1 MHSRISNSLLKT
13 ALLCVAMI
21 LSLSAYA
28 QHSLTVKAQLTDE
41 KTGEPVGFATASLT
55 VKGEKEP
62 AKYVLS
68 DSEGNVNLQKVRK
81 GVYIFKAELMG
92 YKPLIKEISVEKNL
106 DLGVLKMAEDA
117 EASTDTV
124 AEDPKVEEIDWKDK
138 YLRLQAEF
146 DNYRKRTLKD
156 KMSLVESG
164 GENVIKALL
173 PVVDDVDRAL
183 AAMEKSD
190 DVEALRGGVRLISQ
204 KFNEVMRQQ
213 GVSEIEAV
221 GKEFDVDHHEAVAR
235 FPIEG
240 KASGEIID
248 VVQKGYKLGEKVIRY
263 AKVVVA
269 E

>member
-1 MHSRISNSLLKT
+1 MSKQEVYNEE
-13 ALLCVAMI
+13 
-21 LSLSAYA
+21 
-28 QHSLTVKAQLTDE
+28 VKPEEGFAEGDVEPNCEGQSCANMADDDTSSVDEMADQTDA
-41 KTGEPVGFATASLT
+41 EPVDEAAEAL
-55 VKGEKEP
+55 
-62 AKYVLS
+62 A
-68 DSEGNVNLQKVRK
+68 
-81 GVYIFKAELMG
+81 KAE
-92 YKPLIKEISVEKNL
+92 
-106 DLGVLKMAEDA
+106 A
-117 EASTDTV
+117 EA
-124 AEDPKVEEIDWKDK
+124 ADWRDK

-146 DNYRKRTLKD
+146 DNYRKRTLKE

-190 DVEALRGGVRLISQ
+190 DVEALRGGVRLIAQ

-213 GVSEIEAV
+213 GVNEIEAV

-240 KASGEIID
+240 KSSGEIID

>member
-1 MHSRISNSLLKT
+1 MSKQEVYNEE
-13 ALLCVAMI
+13 
-21 LSLSAYA
+21 
-28 QHSLTVKAQLTDE
+28 VKPE
-41 KTGEPVGFATASLT
+41 EGFAEGD
-55 VKGEKEP
+55 VEP
-62 AKYVLS
+62 NC
-68 DSEGNVNLQKVRK
+68 EGQSCANMADDDTSAVDEMAEQTDAEPIDAAAEALA
-81 GVYIFKAELMG
+81 KAEN
-92 YKPLIKEISVEKNL
+92 EA
-106 DLGVLKMAEDA
+106 AE
-117 EASTDTV
+117 
-124 AEDPKVEEIDWKDK
+124 WRDK

-146 DNYRKRTLKD
+146 DNYRKRTLKE

-190 DVEALRGGVRLISQ
+190 DVEALRGGVRLIAQ

-213 GVSEIEAV
+213 GVNEIEAV

-235 FPIEG
+235 FPLDG
-240 KASGEIID
+240 KSSGEIID

>member
-1 MHSRISNSLLKT
+1 M
-13 ALLCVAMI
+13 AD
-21 LSLSAYA
+21 
-28 QHSLTVKAQLTDE
+28 QTDA
-41 KTGEPVGFATASLT
+41 EPVDEAAEAL
-55 VKGEKEP
+55 
-62 AKYVLS
+62 A
-68 DSEGNVNLQKVRK
+68 
-81 GVYIFKAELMG
+81 KAE
-92 YKPLIKEISVEKNL
+92 
-106 DLGVLKMAEDA
+106 A
-117 EASTDTV
+117 EA
-124 AEDPKVEEIDWKDK
+124 AEWRDK

-146 DNYRKRTLKD
+146 DNYRKRTLKE

-221 GKEFDVDHHEAVAR
+221 GKEFDVDVHEAVAR
-235 FPIEG
+235 FPIDG
-240 KASGEIID
+240 KNSGEIID
-248 VVQKGYKLGEKVIRY
+248 VVQKGYKLGDKVIRY

>member
-1 MHSRISNSLLKT
+1 MSKQEVYNEEVKPEEGFAEGDVEPNCEGESCANMADDDT
-13 ALLCVAMI
+13 AAVDEMAD
-21 LSLSAYA
+21 
-28 QHSLTVKAQLTDE
+28 QTDA
-41 KTGEPVGFATASLT
+41 EPVDEAAEAL
-55 VKGEKEP
+55 
-62 AKYVLS
+62 A
-68 DSEGNVNLQKVRK
+68 
-81 GVYIFKAELMG
+81 KAE
-92 YKPLIKEISVEKNL
+92 
-106 DLGVLKMAEDA
+106 A
-117 EASTDTV
+117 EA
-124 AEDPKVEEIDWKDK
+124 AECRDK

-146 DNYRKRTLKD
+146 DNYRKRTLKE

-190 DVEALRGGVRLISQ
+190 DVEALRGGVRLIAQ

-240 KASGEIID
+240 KTSGEIID

>member
-1 MHSRISNSLLKT
+1 MSKQEVYNEE
-13 ALLCVAMI
+13 
-21 LSLSAYA
+21 
-28 QHSLTVKAQLTDE
+28 VKPEEGFAEGDVEPNCEGQSCANMADDDTPAVDEMADQTDA
-41 KTGEPVGFATASLT
+41 EPVDEAAEAL
-55 VKGEKEP
+55 
-62 AKYVLS
+62 A
-68 DSEGNVNLQKVRK
+68 
-81 GVYIFKAELMG
+81 KAE
-92 YKPLIKEISVEKNL
+92 
-106 DLGVLKMAEDA
+106 A
-117 EASTDTV
+117 EA
-124 AEDPKVEEIDWKDK
+124 AEWRDK

-146 DNYRKRTLKD
+146 DNYRKRTLKE

-213 GVSEIEAV
+213 GVSEIETV
-221 GKEFDVDHHEAVAR
+221 GKEFDVDVHEAVAR
-235 FPIEG
+235 FPIDG
-240 KASGEIID
+240 KNSGEIID
-248 VVQKGYKLGEKVIRY
+248 VVQKGYKLGDKVIRY

>member
-1 MHSRISNSLLKT
+1 MSKQEVYNEE
-13 ALLCVAMI
+13 
-21 LSLSAYA
+21 
-28 QHSLTVKAQLTDE
+28 VKPEEGFAEGDVEPNCEGSSCANMADDDTPAVDEMADQTDA
-41 KTGEPVGFATASLT
+41 EPVDEAAEAL
-55 VKGEKEP
+55 
-62 AKYVLS
+62 A
-68 DSEGNVNLQKVRK
+68 
-81 GVYIFKAELMG
+81 KAE
-92 YKPLIKEISVEKNL
+92 
-106 DLGVLKMAEDA
+106 A
-117 EASTDTV
+117 EA
-124 AEDPKVEEIDWKDK
+124 AEWRDK

-146 DNYRKRTLKD
+146 DNYRKRTLKE

-213 GVSEIEAV
+213 GVNEIEAV
-221 GKEFDVDHHEAVAR
+221 GKEFDVDVHEAVAR
-235 FPIEG
+235 FPIDG
-240 KASGEIID
+240 KNSGEIID
-248 VVQKGYKLGEKVIRY
+248 VVQKGYKLGDKVIRY

>member
-1 MHSRISNSLLKT
+1 MSKQEVYNEE
-13 ALLCVAMI
+13 
-21 LSLSAYA
+21 
-28 QHSLTVKAQLTDE
+28 VKPEEGFAEGDVEPNCEGQSCANMADDDTSSVDE
-41 KTGEPVGFATASLT
+41 MADQADAEPVDEAAEAL
-55 VKGEKEP
+55 
-62 AKYVLS
+62 A
-68 DSEGNVNLQKVRK
+68 
-81 GVYIFKAELMG
+81 KAE
-92 YKPLIKEISVEKNL
+92 
-106 DLGVLKMAEDA
+106 A
-117 EASTDTV
+117 EA
-124 AEDPKVEEIDWKDK
+124 ADWRDK

-146 DNYRKRTLKD
+146 DNYRKRTLKE

-190 DVEALRGGVRLISQ
+190 DVEALRGGVRLIAQ

-213 GVSEIEAV
+213 GVNEIEAV

-240 KASGEIID
+240 KSSGEIID

>member
-1 MHSRISNSLLKT
+1 MADDDTPAVDEMAEQTDAEPIDAAAE
-13 ALLCVAMI
+13 ALA
-21 LSLSAYA
+21 
-28 QHSLTVKAQLTDE
+28 
-41 KTGEPVGFATASLT
+41 
-55 VKGEKEP
+55 
-62 AKYVLS
+62 
-68 DSEGNVNLQKVRK
+68 
-81 GVYIFKAELMG
+81 KAEN
-92 YKPLIKEISVEKNL
+92 EA
-106 DLGVLKMAEDA
+106 AE
-117 EASTDTV
+117 
-124 AEDPKVEEIDWKDK
+124 WRDK

-146 DNYRKRTLKD
+146 DNYRKRTLKE

-190 DVEALRGGVRLISQ
+190 DVEALRGGVRLIAQ

-240 KASGEIID
+240 KSSGEIID

>member
-1 MHSRISNSLLKT
+1 MSKQEVYNEE
-13 ALLCVAMI
+13 
-21 LSLSAYA
+21 
-28 QHSLTVKAQLTDE
+28 VKPE
-41 KTGEPVGFATASLT
+41 EGFAEGD
-55 VKGEKEP
+55 VEP
-62 AKYVLS
+62 NC
-68 DSEGNVNLQKVRK
+68 EGQSCANMADDDTLAVDEMAEQTDAEPIDAAAEALA
-81 GVYIFKAELMG
+81 KAEN
-92 YKPLIKEISVEKNL
+92 EA
-106 DLGVLKMAEDA
+106 AE
-117 EASTDTV
+117 
-124 AEDPKVEEIDWKDK
+124 WRDK

-146 DNYRKRTLKD
+146 DNYRKRTLKE

-190 DVEALRGGVRLISQ
+190 DVEALRGGVRLIAQ

-213 GVSEIEAV
+213 GVNEIEAV

-240 KASGEIID
+240 KSSGEIID

>member
-1 MHSRISNSLLKT
+1 MSKQEVYNEE
-13 ALLCVAMI
+13 
-21 LSLSAYA
+21 
-28 QHSLTVKAQLTDE
+28 VKPE
-41 KTGEPVGFATASLT
+41 EGFAEGD
-55 VKGEKEP
+55 VEP
-62 AKYVLS
+62 NC
-68 DSEGNVNLQKVRK
+68 EGQSCANMADDDIPAVDEMAEQTDAEPIDAAAEALA
-81 GVYIFKAELMG
+81 KAEN
-92 YKPLIKEISVEKNL
+92 EA
-106 DLGVLKMAEDA
+106 AE
-117 EASTDTV
+117 
-124 AEDPKVEEIDWKDK
+124 WRDK

-146 DNYRKRTLKD
+146 DNYRKRTLKE

-190 DVEALRGGVRLISQ
+190 DVEALRGGVRLIAQ

-213 GVSEIEAV
+213 GVNEIEAV

-240 KASGEIID
+240 KSSGEIID

>member
-1 MHSRISNSLLKT
+1 MSKQEVYNEE
-13 ALLCVAMI
+13 
-21 LSLSAYA
+21 
-28 QHSLTVKAQLTDE
+28 VKPE
-41 KTGEPVGFATASLT
+41 EGFAEGD
-55 VKGEKEP
+55 VEP
-62 AKYVLS
+62 NC
-68 DSEGNVNLQKVRK
+68 EGQSCANMADDDTPAVDEMAEQTDAEPIDAAAEALA
-81 GVYIFKAELMG
+81 KAEN
-92 YKPLIKEISVEKNL
+92 EA
-106 DLGVLKMAEDA
+106 AE
-117 EASTDTV
+117 
-124 AEDPKVEEIDWKDK
+124 WRDK

-146 DNYRKRTLKD
+146 DNYRKRTLKE

-183 AAMEKSD
+183 VAMEKSD
-190 DVEALRGGVRLISQ
+190 DVEALRGGVRLIAQ

-240 KASGEIID
+240 KSSGEIID

>member
-1 MHSRISNSLLKT
+1 MSKQEVYNEE
-13 ALLCVAMI
+13 
-21 LSLSAYA
+21 
-28 QHSLTVKAQLTDE
+28 VKPEEGFAEGDVEPNCEGQSCANMADDDTSSVDEMADQTDA
-41 KTGEPVGFATASLT
+41 EPVDEVAEAL
-55 VKGEKEP
+55 
-62 AKYVLS
+62 A
-68 DSEGNVNLQKVRK
+68 
-81 GVYIFKAELMG
+81 KAE
-92 YKPLIKEISVEKNL
+92 
-106 DLGVLKMAEDA
+106 A
-117 EASTDTV
+117 EA
-124 AEDPKVEEIDWKDK
+124 AEWRDK

-146 DNYRKRTLKD
+146 DNYRKRTLKE

>member
-1 MHSRISNSLLKT
+1 MSKQEVYNEE
-13 ALLCVAMI
+13 
-21 LSLSAYA
+21 
-28 QHSLTVKAQLTDE
+28 VKPE
-41 KTGEPVGFATASLT
+41 EGFAEGD
-55 VKGEKEP
+55 VEP
-62 AKYVLS
+62 NC
-68 DSEGNVNLQKVRK
+68 EGQSCANMADDDTSSVDEMADQTDAEPIDEAAEALA
-81 GVYIFKAELMG
+81 KAE
-92 YKPLIKEISVEKNL
+92 
-106 DLGVLKMAEDA
+106 A
-117 EASTDTV
+117 EA
-124 AEDPKVEEIDWKDK
+124 AEWRDK

-146 DNYRKRTLKD
+146 DNYRKRTLKE

-221 GKEFDVDHHEAVAR
+221 GKEFDVDVHEAVAR
-235 FPIEG
+235 FPIDG
-240 KASGEIID
+240 KNSGEIID
-248 VVQKGYKLGEKVIRY
+248 VVQKGYKLGDKVIRY

>member
-1 MHSRISNSLLKT
+1 MSKQEVYNEE
-13 ALLCVAMI
+13 
-21 LSLSAYA
+21 
-28 QHSLTVKAQLTDE
+28 VKPE
-41 KTGEPVGFATASLT
+41 EGFAEGDVEPNCEGASCANMADDGTSTIDEMADENGAESTETEQVDAVAEAL
-55 VKGEKEP
+55 
-62 AKYVLS
+62 A
-68 DSEGNVNLQKVRK
+68 
-81 GVYIFKAELMG
+81 KAE
-92 YKPLIKEISVEKNL
+92 
-106 DLGVLKMAEDA
+106 A
-117 EASTDTV
+117 EA
-124 AEDPKVEEIDWKDK
+124 ADWRDK

-146 DNYRKRTLKD
+146 DNYRKRTLKE

-190 DVEALRGGVRLISQ
+190 DVEALRGGVRLIAQ

-213 GVSEIEAV
+213 GVNEIEAV
-221 GKEFDVDHHEAVAR
+221 GKEFDVDLHEAVAR

-240 KASGEIID
+240 KSSGEIID
-248 VVQKGYKLGEKVIRY
+248 VVQKGYKLGEKVVRY

>member
-1 MHSRISNSLLKT
+1 MTKQEVYNEEVKPEAGFAEGDVEPNCEGQSCANMADDDT
-13 ALLCVAMI
+13 
-21 LSLSAYA
+21 SA
-28 QHSLTVKAQLTDE
+28 TDE
-41 KTGEPVGFATASLT
+41 MA
-55 VKGEKEP
+55 EP
-62 AKYVLS
+62 A
-68 DSEGNVNLQKVRK
+68 
-81 GVYIFKAELMG
+81 AEEQ
-92 YKPLIKEISVEKNL
+92 P
-106 DLGVLKMAEDA
+106 A
-117 EASTDTV
+117 
-124 AEDPKVEEIDWKDK
+124 EEIDEAAAALAKAENEAAEWRDK

-146 DNYRKRTLKD
+146 DNYRKRTLKE

-221 GKEFDVDHHEAVAR
+221 GKEFDVDVHEAVAR
-235 FPIEG
+235 FPVDG
-240 KASGEIID
+240 KAAGEIID

>member
-1 MHSRISNSLLKT
+1 MSKQEVYNEE
-13 ALLCVAMI
+13 
-21 LSLSAYA
+21 
-28 QHSLTVKAQLTDE
+28 VKPEEGFAEGDVEPNCEGQSCANMADDDTPAVDEMADQTDA
-41 KTGEPVGFATASLT
+41 EPVDEAAEAL
-55 VKGEKEP
+55 
-62 AKYVLS
+62 A
-68 DSEGNVNLQKVRK
+68 
-81 GVYIFKAELMG
+81 KAET
-92 YKPLIKEISVEKNL
+92 EA
-106 DLGVLKMAEDA
+106 AE
-117 EASTDTV
+117 
-124 AEDPKVEEIDWKDK
+124 WRDK

-146 DNYRKRTLKD
+146 DNYRKRTLKE

-221 GKEFDVDHHEAVAR
+221 GKEFDVDVHEAVAR
-235 FPIEG
+235 FPIDG
-240 KASGEIID
+240 KNSGEIID
-248 VVQKGYKLGEKVIRY
+248 VVQKGYKLGDKVIRY

>member
-1 MHSRISNSLLKT
+1 MSKQEVYNEE
-13 ALLCVAMI
+13 
-21 LSLSAYA
+21 
-28 QHSLTVKAQLTDE
+28 VKPE
-41 KTGEPVGFATASLT
+41 EGFAEGDVEPNCEGQSCANMADDDTST
-55 VKGEKEP
+55 VDEMADQTDAEP
-62 AKYVLS
+62 IDEAAEALA
-68 DSEGNVNLQKVRK
+68 
-81 GVYIFKAELMG
+81 KAE
-92 YKPLIKEISVEKNL
+92 
-106 DLGVLKMAEDA
+106 A
-117 EASTDTV
+117 EA
-124 AEDPKVEEIDWKDK
+124 ADWRDK

-146 DNYRKRTLKD
+146 DNYRKRTLKE

-263 AKVVVA
+263 AKFVVA
-269 E
+269 D

>member
-1 MHSRISNSLLKT
+1 MSKQEVYNEE
-13 ALLCVAMI
+13 
-21 LSLSAYA
+21 
-28 QHSLTVKAQLTDE
+28 VKPEEGFAEGDVEPNCEGQSCANMADDDTPAVDEMADQTDA
-41 KTGEPVGFATASLT
+41 EPVDEAAEAL
-55 VKGEKEP
+55 
-62 AKYVLS
+62 A
-68 DSEGNVNLQKVRK
+68 
-81 GVYIFKAELMG
+81 KAE
-92 YKPLIKEISVEKNL
+92 
-106 DLGVLKMAEDA
+106 A
-117 EASTDTV
+117 EA
-124 AEDPKVEEIDWKDK
+124 AEWRDK

-146 DNYRKRTLKD
+146 DNYRKRTLKE

-204 KFNEVMRQQ
+204 KFNEVIRQQ

-221 GKEFDVDHHEAVAR
+221 GKEFDVDVHEAVAR
-235 FPIEG
+235 FPIDG
-240 KASGEIID
+240 KNSGEIID

>member
-1 MHSRISNSLLKT
+1 MSKQEVYNEE
-13 ALLCVAMI
+13 
-21 LSLSAYA
+21 
-28 QHSLTVKAQLTDE
+28 VKPEEGFAEGDVEPNCEGQSCANMADDDTPAVDEMADQTDA
-41 KTGEPVGFATASLT
+41 EPVDEAAEAL
-55 VKGEKEP
+55 
-62 AKYVLS
+62 A
-68 DSEGNVNLQKVRK
+68 
-81 GVYIFKAELMG
+81 KAE
-92 YKPLIKEISVEKNL
+92 
-106 DLGVLKMAEDA
+106 A
-117 EASTDTV
+117 EA
-124 AEDPKVEEIDWKDK
+124 AEWRDK

-146 DNYRKRTLKD
+146 DNYRKRTLKE

-221 GKEFDVDHHEAVAR
+221 GKEFDVDVHEAVAR
-235 FPIEG
+235 FPIDG
-240 KASGEIID
+240 KNSGEIID
-248 VVQKGYKLGEKVIRY
+248 VVQKGYRLGDKVIRY

>member
-1 MHSRISNSLLKT
+1 MSKQEVYNEEVKPEEGFAEGDVEPNCEGQSCANMADDDT
-13 ALLCVAMI
+13 
-21 LSLSAYA
+21 SAVDEMA
-28 QHSLTVKAQLTDE
+28 DQTDA
-41 KTGEPVGFATASLT
+41 EPVDEAAEAL
-55 VKGEKEP
+55 
-62 AKYVLS
+62 A
-68 DSEGNVNLQKVRK
+68 
-81 GVYIFKAELMG
+81 KAE
-92 YKPLIKEISVEKNL
+92 
-106 DLGVLKMAEDA
+106 A
-117 EASTDTV
+117 EA
-124 AEDPKVEEIDWKDK
+124 AEWRDK

-146 DNYRKRTLKD
+146 DNYRKRTLKE

-221 GKEFDVDHHEAVAR
+221 GKEFDVDVHEAVAR
-235 FPIEG
+235 FPIDG
-240 KASGEIID
+240 KNSGEIID
-248 VVQKGYKLGEKVIRY
+248 VVQKGYKLGDKVIRY

>member
-1 MHSRISNSLLKT
+1 MSKQEVYNEE
-13 ALLCVAMI
+13 
-21 LSLSAYA
+21 
-28 QHSLTVKAQLTDE
+28 VKPE
-41 KTGEPVGFATASLT
+41 EGFAEGD
-55 VKGEKEP
+55 VEP
-62 AKYVLS
+62 NC
-68 DSEGNVNLQKVRK
+68 EGQSCANMADDDTSAVDEMAEQTDAEPIDAVAEALA
-81 GVYIFKAELMG
+81 KAEN
-92 YKPLIKEISVEKNL
+92 EA
-106 DLGVLKMAEDA
+106 AE
-117 EASTDTV
+117 
-124 AEDPKVEEIDWKDK
+124 WRDK

-146 DNYRKRTLKD
+146 DNYRKRTLKE

-190 DVEALRGGVRLISQ
+190 DVEALRGGVRLIAQ

-240 KASGEIID
+240 KSSGEIID

>member
-1 MHSRISNSLLKT
+1 MSKQEVYNEE
-13 ALLCVAMI
+13 
-21 LSLSAYA
+21 
-28 QHSLTVKAQLTDE
+28 VKPEEGFAEGDVEPNCEGQSCANMADDDTSSVDEMADQTDA
-41 KTGEPVGFATASLT
+41 EPVDEAAEAL
-55 VKGEKEP
+55 
-62 AKYVLS
+62 A
-68 DSEGNVNLQKVRK
+68 
-81 GVYIFKAELMG
+81 KAE
-92 YKPLIKEISVEKNL
+92 
-106 DLGVLKMAEDA
+106 A
-117 EASTDTV
+117 EA
-124 AEDPKVEEIDWKDK
+124 AEWRDK

-146 DNYRKRTLKD
+146 DNYRKRTLKE

-190 DVEALRGGVRLISQ
+190 DIEALRGGVRLISQ

>member
-1 MHSRISNSLLKT
+1 MSKQEVYNEE
-13 ALLCVAMI
+13 
-21 LSLSAYA
+21 
-28 QHSLTVKAQLTDE
+28 VKPEEGFAEGDVEPNCEGQSCANMADDDTPAVDEMADQTDA
-41 KTGEPVGFATASLT
+41 EPVDEAAEAL
-55 VKGEKEP
+55 
-62 AKYVLS
+62 A
-68 DSEGNVNLQKVRK
+68 
-81 GVYIFKAELMG
+81 KAE
-92 YKPLIKEISVEKNL
+92 
-106 DLGVLKMAEDA
+106 A
-117 EASTDTV
+117 EA
-124 AEDPKVEEIDWKDK
+124 AEWRDK

-146 DNYRKRTLKD
+146 DNYRKRTLKE

-221 GKEFDVDHHEAVAR
+221 GKEFDVDVHEAVAR

-240 KASGEIID
+240 KNSGEIID
-248 VVQKGYKLGEKVIRY
+248 VVQKGYKLGDKVIRY

>member
-1 MHSRISNSLLKT
+1 MSKQEVYNEE
-13 ALLCVAMI
+13 
-21 LSLSAYA
+21 
-28 QHSLTVKAQLTDE
+28 VKPEEGFAEGDVEPNCEGQSCANMADDDTPAVDEMADPTDA
-41 KTGEPVGFATASLT
+41 EPVDEAAEAL
-55 VKGEKEP
+55 
-62 AKYVLS
+62 A
-68 DSEGNVNLQKVRK
+68 
-81 GVYIFKAELMG
+81 KAE
-92 YKPLIKEISVEKNL
+92 
-106 DLGVLKMAEDA
+106 A
-117 EASTDTV
+117 EA
-124 AEDPKVEEIDWKDK
+124 AEWRDK

-146 DNYRKRTLKD
+146 DNYRKRTLKE

-221 GKEFDVDHHEAVAR
+221 GKEFDVDVHEAVAR
-235 FPIEG
+235 FPIDG
-240 KASGEIID
+240 KNSGEIID
-248 VVQKGYKLGEKVIRY
+248 VVQKGYKLGDKVIRY

>member
-1 MHSRISNSLLKT
+1 MSKQEVYNEEVKPEEGFAEGDVEPNCEGQS
-13 ALLCVAMI
+13 
-21 LSLSAYA
+21 YA
-28 QHSLTVKAQLTDE
+28 NMADDDTSTVDEMADQTDA
-41 KTGEPVGFATASLT
+41 EPVDEAAEAL
-55 VKGEKEP
+55 
-62 AKYVLS
+62 A
-68 DSEGNVNLQKVRK
+68 
-81 GVYIFKAELMG
+81 KAE
-92 YKPLIKEISVEKNL
+92 
-106 DLGVLKMAEDA
+106 A
-117 EASTDTV
+117 EAS
-124 AEDPKVEEIDWKDK
+124 DWRDK

-146 DNYRKRTLKD
+146 DNYRKRTLKE

>member
-1 MHSRISNSLLKT
+1 MSKQEVYNEE
-13 ALLCVAMI
+13 
-21 LSLSAYA
+21 
-28 QHSLTVKAQLTDE
+28 VKPE
-41 KTGEPVGFATASLT
+41 EGFAEGD
-55 VKGEKEP
+55 VEP
-62 AKYVLS
+62 NC
-68 DSEGNVNLQKVRK
+68 EGQSCANMADDDTSAVDEMAEQTDVEPIDAAAEALA
-81 GVYIFKAELMG
+81 KAEN
-92 YKPLIKEISVEKNL
+92 EA
-106 DLGVLKMAEDA
+106 AE
-117 EASTDTV
+117 
-124 AEDPKVEEIDWKDK
+124 WRDK

-146 DNYRKRTLKD
+146 DNYRKRTLKE

-190 DVEALRGGVRLISQ
+190 DVEALRGGVRLIAQ

-213 GVSEIEAV
+213 GVNEIEAV

-240 KASGEIID
+240 KSSGEIID

>member
-1 MHSRISNSLLKT
+1 
-13 ALLCVAMI
+13 
-21 LSLSAYA
+21 
-28 QHSLTVKAQLTDE
+28 
-41 KTGEPVGFATASLT
+41 
-55 VKGEKEP
+55 
-62 AKYVLS
+62 
-68 DSEGNVNLQKVRK
+68 
-81 GVYIFKAELMG
+81 
-92 YKPLIKEISVEKNL
+92 
-106 DLGVLKMAEDA
+106 
-117 EASTDTV
+117 
-124 AEDPKVEEIDWKDK
+124 
-138 YLRLQAEF
+138 
-146 DNYRKRTLKD
+146 
-156 KMSLVESG
+156 MSLVESG

>member
-1 MHSRISNSLLKT
+1 MNKQE
-13 ALLCVAMI
+13 V
-21 LSLSAYA
+21 YNEE
-28 QHSLTVKAQLTDE
+28 VKPEEGFAEGDVEPNCEGQSCANMADDDTSSVDEMADQTDA
-41 KTGEPVGFATASLT
+41 EPVDEAAEAL
-55 VKGEKEP
+55 
-62 AKYVLS
+62 A
-68 DSEGNVNLQKVRK
+68 
-81 GVYIFKAELMG
+81 KAE
-92 YKPLIKEISVEKNL
+92 
-106 DLGVLKMAEDA
+106 A
-117 EASTDTV
+117 EA
-124 AEDPKVEEIDWKDK
+124 ADWRDK

-146 DNYRKRTLKD
+146 DNYRKRTLKE

-183 AAMEKSD
+183 VAMEKSD

>member
-1 MHSRISNSLLKT
+1 MSKQEVYNEE
-13 ALLCVAMI
+13 
-21 LSLSAYA
+21 
-28 QHSLTVKAQLTDE
+28 VKPEEGFAEGDVEPNCEGQSCANMADDDTPAIDEMADQTDA
-41 KTGEPVGFATASLT
+41 EPVDEAAEAL
-55 VKGEKEP
+55 
-62 AKYVLS
+62 A
-68 DSEGNVNLQKVRK
+68 
-81 GVYIFKAELMG
+81 KAE
-92 YKPLIKEISVEKNL
+92 
-106 DLGVLKMAEDA
+106 A
-117 EASTDTV
+117 EA
-124 AEDPKVEEIDWKDK
+124 AEWRDK

-146 DNYRKRTLKD
+146 DNYRKRTLKE

-221 GKEFDVDHHEAVAR
+221 GKEFDVDVHEAVAR
-235 FPIEG
+235 FPIDG
-240 KASGEIID
+240 KNSGEIID

>member
-1 MHSRISNSLLKT
+1 MSKQEVYNEEVKPEEGFAEGDVEPNCEGQSCANMADDDTS
-13 ALLCVAMI
+13 
-21 LSLSAYA
+21 
-28 QHSLTVKAQLTDE
+28 TVDEMADQTDA
-41 KTGEPVGFATASLT
+41 EPVDEAAEAL
-55 VKGEKEP
+55 
-62 AKYVLS
+62 A
-68 DSEGNVNLQKVRK
+68 
-81 GVYIFKAELMG
+81 KAE
-92 YKPLIKEISVEKNL
+92 
-106 DLGVLKMAEDA
+106 A
-117 EASTDTV
+117 EA
-124 AEDPKVEEIDWKDK
+124 AEWRDK

-146 DNYRKRTLKD
+146 DNYRKRTLKE

-221 GKEFDVDHHEAVAR
+221 GKEFDVDVHEAVAR

>member
-1 MHSRISNSLLKT
+1 MSKQEVYNEE
-13 ALLCVAMI
+13 
-21 LSLSAYA
+21 
-28 QHSLTVKAQLTDE
+28 VKPEEGFAEGDVEPNCEGQSCANMADDDTPAVDEMADQTD
-41 KTGEPVGFATASLT
+41 TEPVDEAAEAL
-55 VKGEKEP
+55 
-62 AKYVLS
+62 A
-68 DSEGNVNLQKVRK
+68 
-81 GVYIFKAELMG
+81 KAE
-92 YKPLIKEISVEKNL
+92 
-106 DLGVLKMAEDA
+106 A
-117 EASTDTV
+117 EA
-124 AEDPKVEEIDWKDK
+124 AEWRDK

-146 DNYRKRTLKD
+146 DNYRKRTLKE

-221 GKEFDVDHHEAVAR
+221 GKEFDVDVHEAVAR
-235 FPIEG
+235 FPIDG
-240 KASGEIID
+240 KNSGEIID
-248 VVQKGYKLGEKVIRY
+248 VVQKGYKLGDKVIRY

>member
-1 MHSRISNSLLKT
+1 MSKQEVYNEEVKPEEGFAEGDVEPNCEGASCANMADDDTS
-13 ALLCVAMI
+13 
-21 LSLSAYA
+21 
-28 QHSLTVKAQLTDE
+28 TVDEMADQTDA
-41 KTGEPVGFATASLT
+41 EPVDEAAEAL
-55 VKGEKEP
+55 
-62 AKYVLS
+62 A
-68 DSEGNVNLQKVRK
+68 
-81 GVYIFKAELMG
+81 KAE
-92 YKPLIKEISVEKNL
+92 
-106 DLGVLKMAEDA
+106 A
-117 EASTDTV
+117 EA
-124 AEDPKVEEIDWKDK
+124 AEWRDK

-146 DNYRKRTLKD
+146 DNYRKRTLKE

-221 GKEFDVDHHEAVAR
+221 GKEFDVDVHEAVAR
-235 FPIEG
+235 FPIDG
-240 KASGEIID
+240 KNSGEIID
-248 VVQKGYKLGEKVIRY
+248 VVQKGYKLGDKVIRY

>member
-1 MHSRISNSLLKT
+1 MSKQEVYNEK
-13 ALLCVAMI
+13 
-21 LSLSAYA
+21 
-28 QHSLTVKAQLTDE
+28 VKPE
-41 KTGEPVGFATASLT
+41 EGFAEGDVEPNCEGASCANMADDGTSTIDEMADENGAESTETEQVDAVAEAL
-55 VKGEKEP
+55 
-62 AKYVLS
+62 A
-68 DSEGNVNLQKVRK
+68 
-81 GVYIFKAELMG
+81 KAE
-92 YKPLIKEISVEKNL
+92 
-106 DLGVLKMAEDA
+106 A
-117 EASTDTV
+117 EA
-124 AEDPKVEEIDWKDK
+124 ADWRDK

-146 DNYRKRTLKD
+146 DNYRKRTLKE

-190 DVEALRGGVRLISQ
+190 DVEALRGGVRLIAQ

-213 GVSEIEAV
+213 GVNEIEAV
-221 GKEFDVDHHEAVAR
+221 GKEFDVDLHEAVAR

-240 KASGEIID
+240 KSSGEIID
-248 VVQKGYKLGEKVIRY
+248 VVQKGYKLGEKVVRY

>member
-1 MHSRISNSLLKT
+1 MSKQEVYNEE
-13 ALLCVAMI
+13 
-21 LSLSAYA
+21 
-28 QHSLTVKAQLTDE
+28 VKPEEGFAEGDVEPNCEGQSCANMADDDTPAVDEMADQTDA
-41 KTGEPVGFATASLT
+41 EPVDESAEAL
-55 VKGEKEP
+55 
-62 AKYVLS
+62 A
-68 DSEGNVNLQKVRK
+68 
-81 GVYIFKAELMG
+81 KAE
-92 YKPLIKEISVEKNL
+92 
-106 DLGVLKMAEDA
+106 A
-117 EASTDTV
+117 EA
-124 AEDPKVEEIDWKDK
+124 AEWRDK

-146 DNYRKRTLKD
+146 DNYRKRTLKE

-221 GKEFDVDHHEAVAR
+221 GKEFDVDVHEAVAR
-235 FPIEG
+235 FPIDG
-240 KASGEIID
+240 KNSGEIID
-248 VVQKGYKLGEKVIRY
+248 VVQKGYKLGDKVIRY

>member
-1 MHSRISNSLLKT
+1 MSKQEVYNEE
-13 ALLCVAMI
+13 
-21 LSLSAYA
+21 
-28 QHSLTVKAQLTDE
+28 VKPEEGFAEGDVEPNCEGQSCANMADDDTSSVDEMADQTDA
-41 KTGEPVGFATASLT
+41 EPVDEAAEAL
-55 VKGEKEP
+55 
-62 AKYVLS
+62 A
-68 DSEGNVNLQKVRK
+68 
-81 GVYIFKAELMG
+81 KAE
-92 YKPLIKEISVEKNL
+92 
-106 DLGVLKMAEDA
+106 A
-117 EASTDTV
+117 EA
-124 AEDPKVEEIDWKDK
+124 AEWRDK

-146 DNYRKRTLKD
+146 DNYRKRTLKE

-221 GKEFDVDHHEAVAR
+221 GKEFDVDVHEAVAR
-235 FPIEG
+235 FPIDG
-240 KASGEIID
+240 KNSGEIID
-248 VVQKGYKLGEKVIRY
+248 VVQKGYKLGDKVIRY

>member
-1 MHSRISNSLLKT
+1 MSKQEVYNEE
-13 ALLCVAMI
+13 
-21 LSLSAYA
+21 
-28 QHSLTVKAQLTDE
+28 VKPEEGFAEGDVEPNCEGQSCANMADDDTPAVDEMADQTDA
-41 KTGEPVGFATASLT
+41 EPVDEA
-55 VKGEKEP
+55 
-62 AKYVLS
+62 
-68 DSEGNVNLQKVRK
+68 
-81 GVYIFKAELMG
+81 
-92 YKPLIKEISVEKNL
+92 
-106 DLGVLKMAEDA
+106 A
-117 EASTDTV
+117 EALAKAV
-124 AEDPKVEEIDWKDK
+124 AEAAEWRDK

-146 DNYRKRTLKD
+146 DNYRKRTLKE

-221 GKEFDVDHHEAVAR
+221 GKEFDVDVHEAVAR
-235 FPIEG
+235 FPIDG
-240 KASGEIID
+240 KNSGEIID

>member
-1 MHSRISNSLLKT
+1 MSKQEVYNEE
-13 ALLCVAMI
+13 
-21 LSLSAYA
+21 
-28 QHSLTVKAQLTDE
+28 VKPEEGFAEGDVEPNCEGQSCANMADDDTPAVDEMADQTDA
-41 KTGEPVGFATASLT
+41 EPVDEAAEAL
-55 VKGEKEP
+55 
-62 AKYVLS
+62 A
-68 DSEGNVNLQKVRK
+68 
-81 GVYIFKAELMG
+81 KAE
-92 YKPLIKEISVEKNL
+92 
-106 DLGVLKMAEDA
+106 A
-117 EASTDTV
+117 EAT
-124 AEDPKVEEIDWKDK
+124 EWRDK

-146 DNYRKRTLKD
+146 DNYRKRTLKE

-221 GKEFDVDHHEAVAR
+221 GKEFDVDVHEAVAR
-235 FPIEG
+235 FPIDG
-240 KASGEIID
+240 KNSGEIID
-248 VVQKGYKLGEKVIRY
+248 VVQKGYKLGDKVIRY

>member
-1 MHSRISNSLLKT
+1 MSKQEVYNEE
-13 ALLCVAMI
+13 
-21 LSLSAYA
+21 
-28 QHSLTVKAQLTDE
+28 VKPEEGFAEGDVEPNCEGQSCANMADDDTSSVDEMADQTDA
-41 KTGEPVGFATASLT
+41 EPVDEAAEAL
-55 VKGEKEP
+55 
-62 AKYVLS
+62 A
-68 DSEGNVNLQKVRK
+68 
-81 GVYIFKAELMG
+81 KAE
-92 YKPLIKEISVEKNL
+92 
-106 DLGVLKMAEDA
+106 A
-117 EASTDTV
+117 EA
-124 AEDPKVEEIDWKDK
+124 ADWRDK

-146 DNYRKRTLKD
+146 DNYRKRTLKE

-221 GKEFDVDHHEAVAR
+221 GKEFDVDHPEAVAR

>member
-1 MHSRISNSLLKT
+1 MSKQEVYNEE
-13 ALLCVAMI
+13 
-21 LSLSAYA
+21 
-28 QHSLTVKAQLTDE
+28 VKPE
-41 KTGEPVGFATASLT
+41 EGFAEGD
-55 VKGEKEP
+55 VEP
-62 AKYVLS
+62 NC
-68 DSEGNVNLQKVRK
+68 EGQSCANMADDDTPAVDEMAEQTDAEPIDAAAEALA
-81 GVYIFKAELMG
+81 KAEN
-92 YKPLIKEISVEKNL
+92 EA
-106 DLGVLKMAEDA
+106 AE
-117 EASTDTV
+117 
-124 AEDPKVEEIDWKDK
+124 WRDK

-146 DNYRKRTLKD
+146 DNYRKRTLKE

-190 DVEALRGGVRLISQ
+190 DVEALRGGVRLIAQ

-213 GVSEIEAV
+213 GVNEIEAV

-240 KASGEIID
+240 KSSGEIID